1 LPRMSAS
8 NNHRSNNHRS
18 NNHRR
23 PKPPLAGTLDMQLLY
38 EASVQAV
45 EADIAFFN
53 RVSRN
58 YRGKPAT
65 TYTEDFCGAA
75 VMACA
80 FVKGH
85 PERRAWG
92 IDLHRPTLE
101 WCRRYNFPVLKKD
114 AERMTL
120 IPGDVLQVKRPK
132 VELTTALNFS
142 YSVFKTRDVMRTY
155 FTQVRR
161 SLVDGGIFIL
171 DAFGGTETM
180 GTLRESRRIPPT
192 TNFDGRRTP
201 AFTYVWEQEAFNTI
215 DHHIVCH
222 IGFRFRDG
230 SRRERAFSYDWR
242 LWTLPE
248 LQELLIEAGFKRTEV
263 YMEGWDD
270 KEDEADGNFRRRKS
284 FDNQEGWISY
294 VVGYC

>member
-1 LPRMSAS
+1 MPRNAAS
-8 NNHRSNNHRS
+8 NNHRSNNH
-18 NNHRR
+18 HRA
-23 PKPPLAGTLDMQLLY
+23 KPPLAGTLDKQLLY

-45 EADIAFFN
+45 EADVAFFN
-53 RVSRN
+53 RVSRRH
-58 YRGKPAT
+58 RGHPVR
-65 TYTEDFCGAA
+65 TYTEDFCGTA
-75 VMACA
+75 VMAA
-80 FVKGH
+80 SFVKDH

-92 IDLHRPTLE
+92 IDLHRPTLD
-101 WCRRYNFPVLKKD
+101 WCRRYCFPVLGKD
-114 AERMTL
+114 VERLTL
-120 IPGDVLQVKRPK
+120 IQGDVMKAPRPR

-142 YSVFKTRDVMRTY
+142 YSVFKTRDVMRSY
-155 FTQVRR
+155 FKHVRS

-180 GTLRESRRIPPT
+180 GELRESRRIPPT

-201 AFTYVWEQEAFNTI
+201 SFTYIWEQELFNTI

-222 IGFRFRDG
+222 IGFKFRDG

-248 LQELLIEAGFKRTEV
+248 LQELLIEAGFGSTEV
-263 YMEGWDD
+263 YMEGWDE
-270 KEDEADGNFRRRKS
+270 KEDEADGIFKRRKI

>member
-1 LPRMSAS
+1 MPQTTRSKNHRA
-8 NNHRSNNHRS
+8 NNHRSNNHRA
-18 NNHRR
+18 R
-23 PKPPLAGTLDMQLLY
+23 PPLAGTLDRHLLY

-58 YRGKPAT
+58 YRGKPVR
-65 TYTEDFCGAA
+65 TYTEDFCGTAI
-75 VMACA
+75 MASS
-80 FVKGH
+80 FLKNH

-92 IDLHRPTLE
+92 IDMHGPTLD
-101 WCRRYNFPVLKKD
+101 WSRQHCFPVLGKD
-114 AERMTL
+114 AERLTL
-120 IPGDVLQVKRPK
+120 IQGDVLKVERPR
-132 VELTTALNFS
+132 VELTSALNFS
-142 YSVFKTRDVMRTY
+142 YSVFKTREVMRSY
-155 FTQVRR
+155 FSRVRK
-161 SLVDGGIFIL
+161 SLVEGGIFVL

-180 GTLRESRRIPPT
+180 GTLRESRRIPAT

-201 AFTYVWEQEAFNTI
+201 SFTYIWEQELFNTI
-215 DHHIVCH
+215 DHHMVCH
-222 IGFRFRDG
+222 IGFKFRDG

-248 LQELLIEAGFKRTEV
+248 LQELMLEAGFASTEV

-270 KEDEADGNFRRRKS
+270 KEDEADGIFKRRKT

-294 VVGYC
+294 VVAYC